1 MLMLYTVYACR
12 KTYWLLSFFF
22 TLPILPNANYY
33 AGDLSYVRSGLKCYH
48 RWYPYTDIFHRFDK
62 NQKNIVEQ
70 RIEDAD
76 RAMELETSFRK

>member
-12 KTYWLLSFFF
+12 KLIGFCLFF